1 MKINKV
7 SALFLLLFSVSSCQ
21 YVKYQIQAKKM
32 IDSQIVIPTGL
43 SPTSNRPDYEVSQ
56 CFDDTIY
63 KMVVY
68 FSKKEC
74 TICKIQDMLQWRE
87 IVSFFQRQNNAD
99 IFFVFDVSKLAPD
112 MAALALKRTTFDLP
126 VWFDTRGDFQKLN
139 PQIPPDT
146 RLHVF
151 LMDGSNKIILT
162 GNPLFDG
169 DLWKLYQSKM
179 NTGI

>member
-87 IVSFFQRQNNAD
+87 IVSMFRN
-99 IFFVFDVSKLAPD
+99 
-112 MAALALKRTTFDLP
+112 
-126 VWFDTRGDFQKLN
+126 
-139 PQIPPDT
+139 
-146 RLHVF
+146 
-151 LMDGSNKIILT
+151 
-162 GNPLFDG
+162 
-169 DLWKLYQSKM
+169 
-179 NTGI
+179 